1 MIKSLYP
8 IFQHWSE
15 KGSVYIISDTHFDD
29 IDREYMGYNITEKE
43 QISILKQFCHKND
56 TLIHLGDVGNPEWL
70 NELKCYKVLI
80 MGNHDQSVE
89 KFKTYFNE
97 IYSGPLMVAEK
108 LLLSH
113 EPICLESSMI
123 RKAIAFNV
131 HGHDHSGEYYDDY
144 HLNLVPNVFGYFP
157 LNLKQIIDEG
167 LLKNILS
174 IHRQIIDEAR
184 KKKEYDLFNK

>member
-29 IDREYMGYNITEKE
+29 IDREYMGYNITEEE

-56 TLIHLGDVGNPEWL
+56 TLIHLGDVGNTEWL

-113 EPICLESSMI
+113 EPICLESSVT
-123 RKAIAFNV
+123 RKTTAFNV

-157 LNLKQIIDEG
+157 LNLKQIIDKG

-184 KKKEYDLFNK
+184 KRKEYDLFNK